1 MQEYISLAFK
11 LYSVV
16 LVLAYILCSIFIIC
30 ATFTIIAEECGWSLD
45 NSVCQMIIALNNYFK
60 R

>member
-1 MQEYISLAFK
+1 MQEDISLAFK

-45 NSVCQMIIALNNYFK
+45 N
-60 R
+60 